1 MSIAALALPA
11 SKRNLHPE
19 SMEAAAE
26 RRKNLG
32 FLKLNLVE
40 DPTEGLHVLR
50 SSLRN
55 SSNDRLDPD
64 NLDSDST
71 DPVVGMWKRSS
82 TAGSEDEWQPR
93 GLIATQEY
101 LYIVSRHKKDTFT
114 ADYIAGSTE
123 EISMPASP
131 SEKKEKKMY
140 GVVDKIPMHSIIEV
154 QPVPLVVR
162 NEETSQAHF
171 ADICIRSNGHDEAN
185 TNGFV
190 VHRRHTAAKLAGFR
204 ITVQDPA
211 ADESASQARACCNST
226 ASAAPPPAMPE
237 RTVEFSTG
245 VGPKAESDRDDWVH
259 DLRTASTTA
268 ARRFLLVRRA
278 QNAQRTLHCIY
289 SSSPL
294 QAVVVCAILAN
305 FAVSLA
311 QVPAERPPP
320 RAGAARPAL
329 RFGPASP
336 NPHHAPPP
344 SPANGERGR
353 ESRRQ
358 SRYPSRP
365 TEPAHR
371 DSDEQ
376 RARGEAR
383 AAQPDPLILSPP
395 SPPPPPPHATP
406 PHAPHDQL
414 FTHLKQIP

>member
-1 MSIAALALPA
+1 MPGPGLDLLSQQNKIGMSIAAIALPA
-11 SKRNLHPE
+11 FKRNLHPA
-19 SMEAAAE
+19 SLKAAAE
-26 RRKNLG
+26 KRKNLG
-32 FLKLNLVE
+32 FLKVDLVE
-40 DPTEGLHVLR
+40 DPTEGLLVLH

-55 SSNDRLDPD
+55 SSNNLLDPD
-64 NLDSDST
+64 NSLDPDNT

-82 TAGSEDEWQPR
+82 TAGSKDEWLPR
-93 GLIATQEY
+93 GLVATQEF
-101 LYIVSRHKKDTFT
+101 LYIFSRHKEDTLT
-114 ADYIAGSTE
+114 AGNIAGSTE
-123 EISMPASP
+123 GKSMSASSSEI
-131 SEKKEKKMY
+131 KMY

-154 QPVPLVVR
+154 QPVPLVVG

-245 VGPKAESDRDDWVH
+245 VGPKAESDRDDWVRC
-259 DLRTASTTA
+259 LRTTAATA
-268 ARRFLLVRRA
+268 ARRFRLVRRA
-278 QNAQRTLHCIY
+278 EDAQRTLHCIY

-294 QAVVVCAILAN
+294 QAVVVCAILVN
-305 FAVSLA
+305 FAVSIA
-311 QVPAERPPP
+311 QVPAEIPPP

-344 SPANGERGR
+344 LP
-353 ESRRQ
+353 
-358 SRYPSRP
+358 RP
-365 TEPAHR
+365 TSNKGGNYGDKYDTRPGSPSQPIAP
-371 DSDEQ
+371 SSV
-376 RARGEAR
+376 RAPRR
-383 AAQPDPLILSPP
+383 APP
-395 SPPPPPPHATP
+395 CP
-406 PHAPHDQL
+406 
-414 FTHLKQIP
+414 IP